1 MERNLALEVVRVTE
15 AAALSSARWMGRG
28 NDRLAEQTALD
39 AMRRAFDAVD
49 FTGTVVIG
57 RGEKGETP
65 TLFVGEQ
72 VGSGAGP
79 ELDVAAEPLEGASI
93 VAQGRANALAAVA
106 LAEKGCLFP
115 APEVYMEKIAVGPK
129 ALGAIDI
136 TAGPEANLRSIAET
150 MKCYVEDLT
159 VVILDRPRHRDLIM
173 TVQEVGARI
182 KLIQDGDLSAAIAT
196 SLEDSGVDVL
206 MGSGRAPEGVL
217 AAAALRCL
225 GGDMQAQF
233 KPASDEDVERI
244 RQAGLKEIQEVLT
257 ITDLARGREVMF
269 TTTGVTDGDFLKGV
283 RFFGGGARTHSLL
296 MRAKSGTVRF
306 IEAIHRFDRNPIY

>member
-1 MERNLALEVVRVTE
+1 MDRNLALEVVRVAE

-28 NDRLAEQTALD
+28 NEQLAEQTAVD
-39 AMRRAFDAVD
+39 AMRRAFDAVE
-49 FTGTVVIG
+49 FAGTVVIG

-65 TLFVGEQ
+65 TLYVGEK
-72 VGSGAGP
+72 VGVGIGP
-79 ELDVAAEPLEGASI
+79 EVDVAAEPLEGASI
-93 VAQGRANALAAVA
+93 VAAGRANAVSAVA

-115 APEVYMEKIAVGPK
+115 APDTYMEKIAVGPK

-136 TAGPEANLRSIAET
+136 TAGPEANLRSIADT

-159 VVILDRPRHRDLIM
+159 VVVLDRPRHVDLIRILREM
-173 TVQEVGARI
+173 GVRI

-196 SLEDSGVDVL
+196 ALEDSGVDVL
-206 MGSGRAPEGVL
+206 MGIGRAPEGVL

-233 KPASDEDVERI
+233 RPSSEEDVARI
-244 RQAGLKEIQEVLT
+244 RRTGLKEAERVLT
-257 ITDLARGREVMF
+257 ITDLAKGSDVAF
-269 TTTGVTDGDFLKGV
+269 TATGVTDGDFLKGV
-283 RFFGGGARTHSLL
+283 RFFGGGAKTHSLV
-296 MRAKSGTVRF
+296 MRSKSGTARF

>member
-49 FTGTVVIG
+49 FIGTVVIG
-57 RGEKGETP
+57 PGDRGETP

-72 VGSGAGP
+72 IGSGVGP

-106 LAEKGCLFP
+106 LAEKGCIFP
-115 APEVYMEKIAVGPK
+115 TPEVYMEKIAVGPR

-136 TAGPEANLRSIAET
+136 TAGPEANLRSIADA

-159 VVILDRPRHRDLIM
+159 VVILDRPRHRDLIE
-173 TVQEVGARI
+173 TVQEMGARL

-196 SLEDSGVDVL
+196 ALENSGVDVL
-206 MGSGRAPEGVL
+206 MGIGRAPEGVL

-233 KPASDEDVERI
+233 RPASEEDEERV
-244 RQAGLKEIQEVLT
+244 RQAGLKDMQQVLT
-257 ITDLARGREVMF
+257 ITDLVRGRDVMF
-269 TTTGVTDGDFLKGV
+269 TATGVTDGDFLKGV
-283 RFFGGGARTHSLL
+283 RFFGGGAKTHSLV

>member
-1 MERNLALEVVRVTE
+1 MDRNLALEVVRVAE

-28 NDRLAEQTALD
+28 NEQLAEQTALD
-39 AMRRAFDAVD
+39 AMRRAFDGVRFA
-49 FTGTVVIG
+49 GRVVIG

-65 TLFVGEQ
+65 TLYVGEH

-79 ELDVAAEPLEGASI
+79 ELDVAAEPLEGPFI
-93 VAQGRANALAAVA
+93 VSEGRANALSAVA

-115 APEVYMEKIAVGPK
+115 APDIYMEKIAVGPK
-129 ALGAIDI
+129 ALGAIDV

-150 MKCYVEDLT
+150 MKCHVEDLT
-159 VVILDRPRHRDLIM
+159 VVILDRPRHADLTRSVREM
-173 TVQEVGARI
+173 GARI

-196 SLEDSGVDVL
+196 ALEDSGVDVL
-206 MGSGRAPEGVL
+206 MGIGRAPEGVL

-233 KPASDEDVERI
+233 RPSSEEDIERV
-244 RQAGLKEIQEVLT
+244 RRTGLKEIERVLT
-257 ITDLARGREVMF
+257 ITDLARGGEVTF
-269 TTTGVTDGDFLKGV
+269 TATGVTDGDFLKGV
-283 RFFGGGARTHSLL
+283 RFFGGGAKTHSLV
-296 MRAKSGTVRF
+296 MRSKSGTVRF

>member
-244 RQAGLKEIQEVLT
+244 RQAGVKEIQEVLT

-283 RFFGGGARTHSLL
+283 RFFGGGAKTHSLL

-306 IEAIHRFDRNPIY
+306 IDAIHRFDRNPIY